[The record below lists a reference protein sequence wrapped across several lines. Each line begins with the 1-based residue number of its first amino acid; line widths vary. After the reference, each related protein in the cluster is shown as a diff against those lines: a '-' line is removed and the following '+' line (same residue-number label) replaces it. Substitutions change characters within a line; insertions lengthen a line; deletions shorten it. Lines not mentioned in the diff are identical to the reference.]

1 MKHVVS
7 FSGGRTSAY
16 LVYLME
22 QKRKNEGLDVEYVF
36 MDTGAE
42 HPKTYQFVR
51 DVAEKFNI
59 NLRCIK
65 AEISQTKGVG
75 PKYKKISINDI
86 GWDLDGFAKISKN
99 HGAPYN
105 PGGMHCTQHL
115 KTEPYRKFC
124 NDTFGKGKYITWCGI
139 RADEQKRLRPKK
151 GYKYLAEISDFT
163 KGHILNWWSNQSF
176 NLEIDEWE
184 GNCIFCPKK
193 PVSYVALAA
202 ISNKKEFEQFKN
214 CISDN
219 DSNEKLNGAI
229 YRGKMTLDGIAE
241 LYSGNNHEQII
252 KTTRL
257 RKGCAIGEGESCEVF
272 GCQTELDL
280 FD

>member
-16 LVYLME
+16 LVHLME
-22 QKRKNEGLDVEYVF
+22 QKRKNEGWDVDYVF

-42 HPKTYQFVR
+42 HQKTYDFVKN
-51 DVAEKFNI
+51 VSEKFNI
-59 NLRCIK
+59 KLRCIR
-65 AEISQTKGVG
+65 AVINPIKGIG
-75 PKYKKISINDI
+75 PTYESISIDDI
-86 GWDLDGFAKISKN
+86 GWDLNNFARISKK

-124 NDTFGKGKYITWCGI
+124 NDTFGKDSYVTWCGI
-139 RADEQKRLRPKK
+139 RADEKKRLRPKK
-151 GYKYLAEISDFT
+151 GYRYLAEISTFT
-163 KGHILNWWSNQSF
+163 KGDILNWWSKQPF
-176 NLEIDEWE
+176 DLGIDEWE

-193 PVSYVALAA
+193 PVSYIALAA
-202 ISNKKEFEQFKN
+202 ISNKNEFVKFKD
-214 CISDN
+214 CISNN

-229 YRGKMTLDGIAE
+229 YRGKMTINEIAD
-241 LYSGNNHEQII
+241 LYRGKDHEQII

-257 RKGCAIGEGESCEVF
+257 RKGCAVEKGESCEVF
-272 GCQTELDL
+272 GCQGELS
-280 FD
+280 